1 MKKSLFTIA
10 LVAISFLSFSQ
21 SEKFQKAM
29 EQNITQFD
37 AAKTA
42 ADFLSVGSNFERIA
56 EAEKN
61 QWLPY
66 YYAALSNILIG
77 FTDEKSDK
85 DEIGNKADELIAKAE
100 TLEPK
105 NSEIVLLRG
114 MSATLHM
121 MVDPM
126 GRWQQYGMMQREAME
141 TAKKLDASNPRT
153 YYWEGQN
160 LMNTPAQ
167 FGGGKDVAKP
177 IFEKAVSLYK
187 TFKPVNNLYPTWG
200 KEITERLLA
209 ECSK

>member
-29 EQNITQFD
+29 EQNIAQFD

-66 YYAALSNILIG
+66 YYAALCNIFRG
-77 FTDEKSDK
+77 FRDEKSDK

-100 TLEPK
+100 GMEPK
-105 NSEIVLLRG
+105 NSEIVLLRS
-114 MSATLHM
+114 MAATLHM
-121 MVDPM
+121 LVDPM

-141 TAKKLDASNPRT
+141 TAKKLDPSNPRI
-153 YYWEGQN
+153 YYWEGQS

-177 IFEKAVSLYK
+177 IFEKSIALYR
-187 TFKPVNNLYPTWG
+187 TFTPVNNLYPTWG
-200 KEITERLLA
+200 KEITEKLFA

>member
-29 EQNITQFD
+29 EQNIAQFD

-77 FTDEKSDK
+77 
-85 DEIGNKADELIAKAE
+85 
-100 TLEPK
+100 
-105 NSEIVLLRG
+105 LR
-114 MSATLHM
+114 MRKVT
-121 MVDPM
+121 
-126 GRWQQYGMMQREAME
+126 R
-141 TAKKLDASNPRT
+141 TKLAIKQTS
-153 YYWEGQN
+153 
-160 LMNTPAQ
+160 
-167 FGGGKDVAKP
+167 
-177 IFEKAVSLYK
+177 
-187 TFKPVNNLYPTWG
+187 
-200 KEITERLLA
+200 
-209 ECSK
+209 